1 MGIGYT
7 NYTLI
12 TAEKSAYQN
21 ATTMHGPVFI
31 HDSLHLII
39 IALGVHFVVN
49 VNANQGISTLLNL
62 LMAHSGQTMV
72 CQ

>member
-1 MGIGYT
+1 
-7 NYTLI
+7 
-12 TAEKSAYQN
+12 
-21 ATTMHGPVFI
+21 MHGPVFI
-31 HDSLHLII
+31 YDLLHLII

-49 VNANQGISTLLNL
+49 VNVNKGICTLLNL